1 MQYRTALKPQSAI
14 TWQPTSFVHQTD
26 LCCVLC
32 SCAHART
39 DSGAAA
45 EARAADNSD
54 QAAGEQDPP
63 LLHAHGLTP
72 ADVAGPPLL
81 HAYGLPPEPGPAAGP
96 GPPAP
101 DRDPPPLHAHGLPP
115 GRGGPGAAGEPAQ
128 LHAHGLPPEAAEAA
142 AGGGA
147 GADEEDGVPVEVTN
161 ETPSAQR
168 IELYRSR
175 VCLFVTT
182 RILVVDLLS
191 GRVHGNQ
198 VRRRARPPRCP
209 VTCCETEGARRRALR
224 RCARPTRC
232 PAGARRAS
240 GGGSCLECRMV
251 RLGRVRPL
259 LSQLCS
265 RGRSRAHAR
274 LQQRSAWLAR
284 CAACCSCRRE

>member
-63 LLHAHGLTP
+63 LLHAHGL
-72 ADVAGPPLL
+72 
-81 HAYGLPPEPGPAAGP
+81 PPEPGPAAGP
-96 GPPAP
+96 GPTAP
-101 DRDPPPLHAHGLPP
+101 DPNPPPLHAHGLPP
-115 GRGGPGAAGEPAQ
+115 GPAHPAAAGAPEQ
-128 LHAHGLPPEAAEAA
+128 LRAHGLAPEAAAAA
-142 AGGGA
+142 AGGEA
-147 GADEEDGVPVEVTN
+147 GPEEDDGVPVEVTN

-198 VRRRARPPRCP
+198 VRRRARPARCP
-209 VTCCETEGARRRALR
+209 VMCFETEGARRRALH
-224 RCARPTRC
+224 RCAHPTRC
-232 PAGARRAS
+232 PAGAATS
-240 GGGSCLECRMV
+240 LWG
-251 RLGRVRPL
+251 RLP
-259 LSQLCS
+259 S
-265 RGRSRAHAR
+265 
-274 LQQRSAWLAR
+274 
-284 CAACCSCRRE
+284 

>member
-1 MQYRTALKPQSAI
+1 VR
-14 TWQPTSFVHQTD
+14 HTD
-26 LCCVLC
+26 ACCVLR
-32 SCAHART
+32 SCAPART

-81 HAYGLPPEPGPAAGP
+81 HAHGLPPEPGPAAGP
-96 GPPAP
+96 GPTAP
-101 DRDPPPLHAHGLPP
+101 DPNPPPLHAHGLPP
-115 GRGGPGAAGEPAQ
+115 GPAHPAAAGAPEQ
-128 LHAHGLPPEAAEAA
+128 LRAHGLAPEAAAAA
-142 AGGGA
+142 AGGEA
-147 GADEEDGVPVEVTN
+147 GPEEDDGVPVEVTN

-198 VRRRARPPRCP
+198 VRRRARPARCP
-209 VTCCETEGARRRALR
+209 VMCFETEGARRRALH
-224 RCARPTRC
+224 RCAHPTRC
-232 PAGARRAS
+232 PAGAATS
-240 GGGSCLECRMV
+240 LWG
-251 RLGRVRPL
+251 RLP
-259 LSQLCS
+259 S
-265 RGRSRAHAR
+265 
-274 LQQRSAWLAR
+274 
-284 CAACCSCRRE
+284 